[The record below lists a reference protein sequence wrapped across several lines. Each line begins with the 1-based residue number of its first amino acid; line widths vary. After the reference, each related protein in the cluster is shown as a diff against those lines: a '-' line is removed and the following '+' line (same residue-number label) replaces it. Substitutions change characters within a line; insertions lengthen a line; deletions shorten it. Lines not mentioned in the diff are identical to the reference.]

1 MDLSV
6 PTVPSAE
13 SGDAERLR
21 DLLRTRFSHREFRPY
36 QEAVC
41 RAAAAG
47 DDVLLVMPTG
57 AGKSLC
63 YQLPGLARG
72 GTTLVVSP
80 LIALMEDQV
89 AKLRV
94 EGLVAERIHSG
105 REREQSQRVCSDYL
119 GGRLDFLFIA
129 PERLRIPGFPE
140 MLARRKPALIAVD
153 EAHCIS
159 QWGHDFRP
167 DYRLLRDRLVL
178 LRPAPIVALTATATP
193 LVQRDIVQ
201 QLEIPRAKRFIHG
214 FRRTN
219 LAVEVVEI
227 KPSAR
232 GPTVERLLSEPGSRP
247 AIVYAPTRK
256 QTEQLAERLAASFPA
271 ASYHAGM
278 PPRRRDEAQAAFLGG
293 RVEVI
298 VATIAFG
305 MGIDKP
311 DVRTVI
317 HTAMPG
323 NVEAYYQEIGR
334 AGRDGLPSRAV
345 LLQSFADR
353 RTHEYFLDRDYPEP
367 ERLDRVFSALPE
379 RPCPRDQLAD
389 ALRMS
394 EAELDIALDKL
405 RSHRG
410 AQVDIAGAA
419 CRGDERWRVSYTA
432 QRERRFA
439 QLREITRY
447 AQNNACRMLQLVGH
461 FGDQEDGGEPC
472 GSCDVCAP
480 SSCVVLRFRQPRPD
494 EAQAMERILEGLRQ
508 RDRQTSGQLHRN
520 HAGQSI
526 DRQAHERL
534 IGAMVRAGWVTER
547 EDAFEKDGKLIEF
560 NRIYLTPKGKQ
571 AGAASEA
578 LIAVATHR
586 TTTSPLH
593 EASASLLGRMSK
605 RAKGRVS
612 RSKGRQKVEVEPQV
626 ARETAPPEVVEALR
640 KWRSDE
646 ASRQRVPAYCVM
658 HDRTLLTVAATT
670 PRSEQELLS
679 IKGIGP
685 TLIRKY
691 GDSLLEL
698 LRAKAAAADA
708 AHDEQADG

>member
-1 MDLSV
+1 MDLSD
-6 PTVPSAE
+6 PTIPTAE

-21 DLLRTRFSHREFRPY
+21 ELLRTRFSHREFRPY

-41 RAAAAG
+41 RAATGG

-89 AKLRV
+89 AKLRE
-94 EGLVAERIHSG
+94 EGLAADRIHSG
-105 REREQSQRVCSDYL
+105 RERDESKRVCSDYL

-140 MLARRKPALIAVD
+140 MLARRKPVLIAVD

-167 DYRLLRDRLVL
+167 DYRMLRDRLPL

-201 QLEIPRAKRFIHG
+201 QLEVPQAKRFIHG

-219 LAVEVVEI
+219 IAVEVVEM
-227 KPSAR
+227 KPSSR

-256 QTEQLAERLAASFPA
+256 QTEQLAGRLAASFPA
-271 ASYHAGM
+271 AGYHAGM
-278 PPRRRDEAQAAFLGG
+278 TPRRRDEAQAAFLDG
-293 RVEVI
+293 RVDVI

-317 HTAMPG
+317 HIAMPG

-334 AGRDGLPSRAV
+334 AGRDGLPSRAL
-345 LLQSFADR
+345 LLQSYADR

-367 ERLDRVFSALPE
+367 EQLDRVFSALPE

-394 EAELDIALDKL
+394 SEELDIALDKL
-405 RSHRG
+405 RIHRG

-419 CRGDERWRVSYTA
+419 CRGDERWRDSYMA
-432 QRERRFA
+432 QRDRRFS

-447 AQNNACRMLQLVGH
+447 AQNKACRMLQLVRH
-461 FGDQEDGGEPC
+461 FGDQEDAGEPC
-472 GSCDVCAP
+472 GTCDVCAP
-480 SSCVVLRFRQPRPD
+480 SSCVALRFREPRSD
-494 EAQAMERILEGLRQ
+494 EAQAIERMLEGLHQ
-508 RDRQTSGQLHRN
+508 RDGQTSGQLHRN
-520 HAGQSI
+520 HTSQSF

-534 IGAMVRAGWVTER
+534 IGAMVRSGWVTER

-560 NRIYLTPKGKQ
+560 NRIFLTSEGRQGGQ
-571 AGAASEA
+571 ASDA
-578 LIAVATHR
+578 LIAVETAS
-586 TTTSPLH
+586 TSASQK
-593 EASASLLGRMSK
+593 ASASLLGRMSK
-605 RAKGRVS
+605 PARSRVS
-612 RSKGRQKVEVEPQV
+612 RSKDKKKLEVEAAD
-626 ARETAPPEVVEALR
+626 AREAAPPEVVEALR
-640 KWRSDE
+640 TWRSDE
-646 ASRQRVPAYCVM
+646 ARRQRIPAYCVM

-670 PRSEQELLS
+670 PQNEQELLS

-691 GDSLLEL
+691 GESLLEL
-698 LRAKAAAADA
+698 LKTTVDKP
-708 AHDEQADG
+708 